1 MKEEY
6 NSIVSGEPIRS
17 YMNCCHSYTAAI
29 LKVHMDDIKDSDRLV
44 FLGSPKDV
52 VHSIL
57 VSEKGEILA
66 DSEFSQEGIKVE
78 LDMDAGL
85 YRVETQENSGVFIHM
100 NVVHDEPIG
109 AFKER
114 FLNPIRDSM
123 YTNPKPDVETD
134 LSAFF

>member
-1 MKEEY
+1 
-6 NSIVSGEPIRS
+6 
-17 YMNCCHSYTAAI
+17 
-29 LKVHMDDIKDSDRLV
+29 MDDIKDSDRLV